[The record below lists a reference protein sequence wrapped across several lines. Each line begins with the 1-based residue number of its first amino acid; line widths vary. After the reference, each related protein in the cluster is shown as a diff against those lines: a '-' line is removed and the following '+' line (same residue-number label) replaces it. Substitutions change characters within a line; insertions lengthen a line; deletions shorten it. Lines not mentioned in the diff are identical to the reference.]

1 MYQPGSDALT
11 GCPDNAPDDDGEEL
25 MEPVDG
31 FRADCPVV
39 IFTGKVELWIFLGEL
54 LILLTVVHLSQIQWT
69 PVTVQPPSCC
79 QIGSYM
85 RTGLQEHV
93 SARIRCTYRLSR

>member
-11 GCPDNAPDDDGEEL
+11 DCPDNAPDDDGEEL

-39 IFTGKVELWIFLGEL
+39 IFTGKVESWIFLGEL
-54 LILLTVVHLSQIQWT
+54 LILLTVVQLVPKS
-69 PVTVQPPSCC
+69 S
-79 QIGSYM
+79 
-85 RTGLQEHV
+85 GLLLQYTHQ
-93 SARIRCTYRLSR
+93 AAAK